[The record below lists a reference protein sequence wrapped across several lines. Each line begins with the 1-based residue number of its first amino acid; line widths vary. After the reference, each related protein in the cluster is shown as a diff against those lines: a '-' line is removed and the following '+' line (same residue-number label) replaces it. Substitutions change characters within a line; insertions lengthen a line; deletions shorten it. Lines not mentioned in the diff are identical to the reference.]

1 VYNESDMLDG
11 KLWIGCVKCD
21 KWNHASCEIELGE
34 DEEMKALAIDEE
46 KLEEDRKNREPDA
59 VSEDNDSKDYF
70 CLKCR
75 KKYKTPKITKPL
87 APKKAPL

>member
-1 VYNESDMLDG
+1 MYNESDMLDG